1 MRDRNLSKFKSECRY
16 FPRIY
21 DFRKRAREKLRETE
35 YYLSKPDQ
43 IHSHMFAF
51 RSNDSGIYWR
61 NVAKKDQCE
70 DMIRTVDQWMGQ
82 INQIID
88 NVPAVSMKYFIWV
101 IWLEQKNYRKV
112 AEHYNVNPEWLS
124 RMIRKQLKD
133 SFQITGINAED
144 IDISNMLTNSQ
155 RYYHC

>member
-1 MRDRNLSKFKSECRY
+1 MKDKNISKFKSECKY

-21 DFRKRAREKLRETE
+21 DFRKRTVERLKETE
-35 YYLSKPDQ
+35 YYLHKPDQ
-43 IHSHMFAF
+43 IHSHMFSI
-51 RSNDSGIYWR
+51 RSNDSGSYLK
-61 NVAKKDQCE
+61 NLAKKDQYE
-70 DMIRTVDQWMGQ
+70 DMIKTVDQWMGQ
-82 INQIID
+82 IDHIIE

-112 AEHYNVNPEWLS
+112 AKGYNVNPEWLS

-133 SFQITGINAED
+133 SFQITGIDAED
-144 IDISNMLTNSQ
+144 IDISNMLTERQ